1 MPRKKNTIPEH
12 DELDELLEH
21 VPHGNGHDPEGL
33 LDAAESGELDEP
45 IVDPRP
51 VRKPRAKAEAA
62 PLADESAAESGPPIK
77 KPRASRKRGSSG
89 NRRREIVKL
98 PLLPLRDMVIF
109 PHMVTSLFVG
119 REKSLKAI
127 EAAMSDDRIIVAVA
141 QRNPEEEEV
150 GSGDLYEMGVELV
163 IGRSLKM
170 PDGTSSLLVQGQRR
184 VRVLRYLRDE
194 PFIVVEGEPV
204 EDSDEKTPGTEALMR
219 AVLALFEKIVKFSR
233 NLSEESYVAAMNV
246 DEPGWLADLIAS
258 TITLPQESRQAILD
272 TVDPVERLQNLSFML
287 AKELDVLD
295 LENRI
300 QDRVQSEVDK
310 SQREFYLRE
319 QMKAIAHELQDY
331 DPATR
336 EANDLRGRI
345 ESAGMP
351 EEVQKKA
358 FDELERL
365 QAMPMGMPEVG
376 VIRTYLDWLITLPWS
391 QQTPDHLDIRAAAQ
405 MLDANHYGLGK
416 VKERILEYMAVRKLA
431 QGKMRSPILCFVG
444 PPGVGKTSLGRSI
457 ATALGR
463 RFVRVS
469 LGGIHDEAEIRGHRR
484 TYIGAL
490 PGRVI
495 QTMKTAGT
503 INPVFMMDEID
514 KVGAD
519 FRGDPSAALLEV
531 LDPEQN
537 NAFSDHY
544 LDVPYNLSKVMFIM
558 TANQLDPIPPA
569 LLDRMEVI
577 ELPGYIEDEKYHIA
591 KQFLVPRQIE
601 EHGLT
606 PANIKFTDGAI
617 RRLIREYTREAGVRN
632 LEREIGTICRKV
644 AKLVAEA
651 MPVDPMPAEEVAA
664 TAGVHANG
672 DVRNVAVELNTEPL
686 DSRLKDLD
694 GVAPAST
701 EVIAAAIDATDGAEA
716 QDAVSDMAPASESV
730 EATQPQKRIRARII
744 READIDTYL
753 GAGRFSYGLAEEQ
766 DEVGVAT
773 GVSWTPVGG
782 DTIGVEVSLMEGKGN
797 LLLTGQLGDVMKESA
812 QAALTYARSRAR
824 QLGIDPARFEKTDI
838 HIHVPAGATPKD
850 GPSAGVT
857 LASALVSALTGRP
870 VRRDVAMTGEITLR
884 GKVLPIGGLKEK
896 VLAAHRAGISTFILP
911 RKNEKDLDEIP
922 QKVRRGL
929 EMIPVDDLD
938 MVLKIALQPT
948 STKTDTKPEPTI
960 PVKPRTPQRR
970 PSVTG
975 GVHAT

>member
-1 MPRKKNTIPEH
+1 
-12 DELDELLEH
+12 
-21 VPHGNGHDPEGL
+21 
-33 LDAAESGELDEP
+33 
-45 IVDPRP
+45 
-51 VRKPRAKAEAA
+51 VRE
-62 PLADESAAESGPPIK
+62 
-77 KPRASRKRGSSG
+77 
-89 NRRREIVKL
+89 
-98 PLLPLRDMVIF
+98 
-109 PHMVTSLFVG
+109 
-119 REKSLKAI
+119 
-127 EAAMSDDRIIVAVA
+127 
-141 QRNPEEEEV
+141 
-150 GSGDLYEMGVELV
+150 
-163 IGRSLKM
+163 
-170 PDGTSSLLVQGQRR
+170 
-184 VRVLRYLRDE
+184 E
-194 PFIVVEGEPV
+194 PFVVVEGETV
-204 EDSDEKTPGTEALMR
+204 EDSLEKPAGTEALMR
-219 AVLALFEKIVKFSR
+219 AVLGLFDKIVKLSP

-246 DEPGWLADLIAS
+246 DEPGWLADLITS
-258 TITLPQESRQAILD
+258 TVELNHESRQTILQ
-272 TVDPVERLQNLSFML
+272 TVDPVERLQTLSLML

-295 LENRI
+295 LKNQI

-319 QMKAIAHELQDY
+319 QMKAIAQELQDY

-336 EANDLRGRI
+336 EANDLRTKI
-345 ESAGMP
+345 EAAGMP

-358 FDELERL
+358 LDELERL

-376 VIRTYLDWLITLPWS
+376 VIRTYLDWLITLPWNIE
-391 QQTPDHLDIRAAAQ
+391 TRDHLDIKMAGQ
-405 MLDANHYGLGK
+405 VLDANHYGLGK

-431 QGKMRSPILCFVG
+431 EGKMRSPILCFVG

-463 RFVRVS
+463 KFVRVS

-490 PGRVI
+490 PGRII

-503 INPVFMMDEID
+503 VNPVFMMDEID

-537 NAFSDHY
+537 SAFSDHY
-544 LDVPYNLSKVMFIM
+544 LDVPYNLSKVLFIM
-558 TANQLDPIPPA
+558 TANLLDPIPPA

-606 PANIKFTDGAI
+606 PAHIKFSDGSI

-632 LEREIGTICRKV
+632 LEREIGTINRKV
-644 AKLVAEA
+644 AKQVAEL
-651 MPVDPMPAEEVAA
+651 MPPDEDDGRRTTDDGRLLTE
-664 TAGVHANG
+664 NG
-672 DVRNVAVELNTEPL
+672 QGAIELNTEPL
-686 DSRLKDLD
+686 DAHL
-694 GVAPAST
+694 VET
-701 EVIAAAIDATDGAEA
+701 EGNGGT
-716 QDAVSDMAPASESV
+716 SDMAPAAPPV
-730 EATQPQKRIRARII
+730 EDASGKKRGRVRARVIHD
-744 READIDTYL
+744 RDLEGYL
-753 GAGRFSYGLAEEQ
+753 GAPRFDYGLAEER

-782 DTIGVEVSLMEGKGN
+782 DTISVEVSLMEGRGG

-824 QLGIDPARFEKTDI
+824 QLGIDPTRFEKTDI
-838 HIHVPAGATPKD
+838 HVHVPAGAIPKD

-857 LASALVSALTGRP
+857 LATALVSALTGRE

-896 VLAAHRAGISTFILP
+896 VLAAHRAGIATFVLP

-922 QKVRRGL
+922 GKVRRGL
-929 EMIPVDDLD
+929 RMVSVDDLD
-938 MVLKIALQPT
+938 AVLTIALQPAT
-948 STKTDTKPEPTI
+948 GQPEAKPESPTKPPL
-960 PVKPRTPQRR
+960 PVKARNQRR
-970 PSVTG
+970 GAVPGAVR
-975 GVHAT
+975 AT